1 MIHYIEVNPNEIN
14 IRLNID
20 ESGGQKAVNSMA
32 CSMYWKRKEKKAG
45 GGQDKIKT
53 FLDKQKSREFIIS
66 RDILQE
72 ILKNILQA
80 EGKWPYKVVI
90 HTRSTGKG
98 NYAVIKEYSTCFFSP
113 FLSSLIWKAVV

>member
-20 ESGGQKAVNSMA
+20 EGGGQKAVNSMA
-32 CSMYWKRKEKKAG
+32 CSMYWKRKEKKG

-66 RDILQE
+66 WDILQE

-98 NYAVIKEYSTCFFSP
+98 NYVVIKEYSTCFFSP